1 MTASPTSAAGI
12 QDAARHLAEG
22 RPAAAVDVLERLVA
36 DFPAYVT
43 AHVLLAKAYEAS
55 RRSAEALEA
64 WHHAYFLMPGSPL
77 VVRERTRL
85 LRTAPIEGQPD
96 DTATGDAAPEDRAPD
111 EAASE
116 EGDEASLEE
125 WDESSPEMEDATSP
139 PEEAAITYISEEP
152 LVGSD
157 EPSAEPEAAMDETA
171 TGPGAMDEADD
182 LDSLIHQLENAPRIR
197 PDPDFRDE
205 GIEEE
210 GDEEGMV
217 SETLARIYA
226 TQKQYAAAA
235 RAYEQLAE
243 EHPERADEFEAKAAE
258 MHDLAG
264 SDSEA

>member
-1 MTASPTSAAGI
+1 MTASTTSPAGI

-22 RPAAAVDVLERLVA
+22 RPTDAVEVLERLIA

-55 RRSAEALEA
+55 GRAGAALEA
-64 WHHAYFLMPGSPL
+64 WHDAYFLMPGSPL
-77 VVRERTRL
+77 IVRERTRL
-85 LRTAPIEGQPD
+85 LRTAPTDGHAEGA
-96 DTATGDAAPEDRAPD
+96 TADDAAPVEMAPEEEPEAPHD
-111 EAASE
+111 EPSASE
-116 EGDEASLEE
+116 STAAPS
-125 WDESSPEMEDATSP
+125 
-139 PEEAAITYISEEP
+139 EEAAITYIT
-152 LVGSD
+152 G
-157 EPSAEPEAAMDETA
+157 EPSAEPDTTIEEVDETE
-171 TGPGAMDEADD
+171 GAGAIDEVDD

-197 PDPDFRDE
+197 PDADFRDE

-210 GDEEGMV
+210 DDEEGMV

-235 RAYEQLAE
+235 AAYEQLAE
-243 EHPERADEFEAKAAE
+243 DHPERADEFEAKAAE